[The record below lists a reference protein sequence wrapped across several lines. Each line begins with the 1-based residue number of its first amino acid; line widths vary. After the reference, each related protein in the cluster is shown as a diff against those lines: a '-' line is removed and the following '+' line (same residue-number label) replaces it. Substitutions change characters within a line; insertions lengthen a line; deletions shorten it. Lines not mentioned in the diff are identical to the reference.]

1 MLFSYR
7 SNLSL
12 SSHISQQQQISK
24 IQVAAQ
30 NQCIPEQ
37 GNNFFFYHKKMNKKK
52 KKAKGKNLESYSD

>member
-1 MLFSYR
+1 MLFSSR

-30 NQCIPEQ
+30 NQYITEQ
-37 GNNFFFYHKKMNKKK
+37 GSNLYFYHKKMNEEKKSK
-52 KKAKGKNLESYSD
+52 RKVFRVIQ

>member
-37 GNNFFFYHKKMNKKK
+37 GRNFFYHKKMNEKKK
-52 KKAKGKNLESYSD
+52 KSKRKELRVIQ

>member
-1 MLFSYR
+1 MLFSSR

-30 NQCIPEQ
+30 NQCITEQ
-37 GNNFFFYHKKMNKKK
+37 GS
-52 KKAKGKNLESYSD
+52 NLVLP